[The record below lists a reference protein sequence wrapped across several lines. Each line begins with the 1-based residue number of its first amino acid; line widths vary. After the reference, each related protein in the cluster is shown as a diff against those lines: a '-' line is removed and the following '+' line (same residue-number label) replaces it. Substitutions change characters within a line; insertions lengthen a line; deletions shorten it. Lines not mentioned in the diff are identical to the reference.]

1 MSAEWSAKG
10 EKSPPLVSA
19 DEFMILD
26 SQDGVPATQNKRVTL
41 STVQANVITDINV
54 NSFDL
59 FNANLITPT
68 ISDFTNALHNHQT
81 DAGGSTLVATAAL
94 TATGTKDFTTFL
106 RGDDTWDVPVALWT
120 KSGSAIFPTTLTDS
134 VGIGT
139 NTPPERLSL
148 EGGNFLQIPT
158 DPTEISVLT
167 DAVNFEF
174 SSNLFVKDDFAY
186 VVSGTNIDQ
195 DPGILAIINI
205 SDVTSPSIVSFFS
218 DAVNMDIPTDVKVVG
233 NYAYVTARDSNS
245 LAIIDVTDP
254 TNPTLTGSLI
264 DAVNLNEPVSL
275 VVTGKYAYVCA
286 IAANRLTIVDISDPT
301 NPTLVGTLQDNTLL
315 DSISNVYVDG
325 KYAYTT
331 ARVANSLVVIDVS
344 DPTTPTIIGSL
355 VDNVNLESTI
365 DVVVRG
371 SYAYVI
377 ASLASS
383 LTVIDV
389 SDPTTPTL
397 VGTLIDNTN
406 LNSCNA
412 LFLSGNFVYVACGG
426 TTRALTVIDVTD
438 PTNPTFSGQNFNSR
452 SYPSVSISGK
462 YAYLISQTNFQTDGS
477 FVIMDIHGIN
487 SPAASIGNVETT
499 YLSVTTNALIN
510 NNLYSNRLNVGNDA
524 LIGGDLSIT
533 GRLQGAKGADVSSMS
548 GITLGNGN
556 YFDITGNTT
565 INTMT
570 DTNWQAGSVVT
581 LQFVTGLTVTHD
593 SGGSSPNA
601 DFLLEGGVPFV
612 TTAGDTLTIIFDGTD
627 WRETSRSVI

>member
-1 MSAEWSAKG
+1 LSAEWSAKG

-41 STVQANVITDINV
+41 STVQANVVTDINV

-245 LAIIDVTDP
+245 LAIIDVT
-254 TNPTLTGSLI
+254 
-264 DAVNLNEPVSL
+264 
-275 VVTGKYAYVCA
+275 
-286 IAANRLTIVDISDPT
+286 DPT